1 MEQTIG
7 QPVGRTGIL
16 RTLNI
21 KKMIKRLLLTST
33 LLASSALAIQAQDL
47 FLSEGQYYTDES
59 QTTPYTGRYTEF
71 YDDGMLKMELF
82 LKDGRPEGTYVIYY
96 PDGKIAEV
104 RSYYHGIFHGAKFK
118 FTIIHDFVPKGF
130 TDFSTS
136 IFRIT
141 SRGSIQLYQSGLCI
155 RFIVQEVVGFCFNQY
170 HF

>member
-7 QPVGRTGIL
+7 QPVGQTGIL

-82 LKDGRPEGTYVIYY
+82 LKDGRPFISGAAMV
-96 PDGKIAEV
+96 KILFLN
-104 RSYYHGIFHGAKFK
+104 RNNLH
-118 FTIIHDFVPKGF
+118 
-130 TDFSTS
+130 
-136 IFRIT
+136 IFR
-141 SRGSIQLYQSGLCI
+141 LL
-155 RFIVQEVVGFCFNQY
+155 
-170 HF
+170 